1 MVNKSGLKLAF
12 QSCIFAMLNAVFEMR
27 FSGCFLLEPRA
38 APGMLTGWRPSAVYR
53 TCPGASQPQPTG
65 EQGRLVL
72 GFGLKAAVCLVSQ
85 SCPTVMFRGLLLEQL
100 SGPRTCVLLAEQL
113 TLGVT
118 HVCHP
123 LDRVGVFEHHQGSW
137 CRPVLT
143 MARKRYACV
152 PRLFCAS
159 KSLMLQGDVG
169 AEILVW
175 DCSGKWLRKEI
186 QLPELLHRGMWAHLW
201 EVMWWWLHPSSGSCT
216 CQGRCGRG

>member
-169 AEILVW
+169 AEILV
-175 DCSGKWLRKEI
+175 
-186 QLPELLHRGMWAHLW
+186 
-201 EVMWWWLHPSSGSCT
+201 
-216 CQGRCGRG
+216 